1 LDVVA
6 SIMESLRK
14 LRHRVDATVARVVI
28 EKVNDALKTQ
38 RVTVSILA
46 GETAPDVEH
55 FQPYGLSFTPPVGSE
70 AIGLAVAGARSHTLV
85 ICAQHPGERP
95 TESPAR
101 TGGLYTN
108 GEWRLYIDASGVVHL
123 GAETGAE
130 FVALAQLVRTQLD
143 DIRAKFDA
151 HIHTTTATLG
161 LAGVAVVA
169 PPTALMGPAQS
180 VAASKVKAT

>member
-1 LDVVA
+1 MDVVA

-28 EKVNDALKTQ
+28 ERVNDALKTQ
-38 RVTVSILA
+38 RVTISILA

-70 AIGLAVAGARSHTLV
+70 AIGLAVAGARSHTLA

-95 TESPAR
+95 TDSPAR
-101 TGGLYTN
+101 TGGLYTQ
-108 GEWRLYIDASGVVHL
+108 GAWRLFVDANGVVHL

-130 FVALAQLVRTQLD
+130 FVALA
-143 DIRAKFDA
+143 AKVLAELQSIKTAYDS
-151 HIHTTTATLG
+151 HTHVVTV
-161 LAGVAVVA
+161 AGVPITSVIPVPLLTA
-169 PPTALMGPAQS
+169 PQS